1 MKILAILGSP
11 RGGRSQTR
19 VLAEAVLEGA
29 REQGAEID
37 VVDLSEVRVEFC
49 QACEMCHKTPR
60 CPLDDAGC
68 RIIERMVAAD
78 GMVLASPV
86 YLNLV
91 TAQMKT
97 LLDRTSQMIHC
108 LRLTDKY
115 LVGVTTS
122 GGGGG
127 EEAQAFLRK
136 YALTVGAQFVGGVDA
151 TTPFKEPDLAAAK
164 KLGEALAVSIRDQ
177 TCDPA
182 QLFAIEEQKKR
193 FGHLIGTHRDSWA
206 YEYKYWQEKGWL

>member
-11 RGGRSQTR
+11 RGKRSQTR
-19 VLAEAVLEGA
+19 VLTDAVMTGA
-29 REQGAEID
+29 REQGADLD
-37 VVDLSEVRVEFC
+37 VVDLSEEGVEFC
-49 QACEMCHKTPR
+49 MACEMCHKTPR

-68 RIIERMVAAD
+68 RIIERMLAAD
-78 GMVLASPV
+78 GILLASPV
-86 YLNLV
+86 YLNHV

-115 LVGVTTS
+115 LACVTTS

-127 EEAQAFLRK
+127 ADAQSFMRK

-151 TTPFKEPDLAAAK
+151 TNPFKETDFAAAL
-164 KLGEALAVSIRDQ
+164 KLGAMLATSIRDQ
-177 TCDPA
+177 ACDPA

-193 FGHLIGTHRDSWA
+193 FGYLIDTHRDSWE
-206 YEYKYWQEKGWL
+206 YEYRYWKEKGWL